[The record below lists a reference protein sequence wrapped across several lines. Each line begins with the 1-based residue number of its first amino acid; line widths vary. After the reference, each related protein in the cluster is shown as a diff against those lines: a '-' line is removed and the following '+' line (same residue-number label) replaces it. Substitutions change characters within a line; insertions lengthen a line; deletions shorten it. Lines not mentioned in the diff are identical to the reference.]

1 MEKAQ
6 LPAPSLLA
14 GWNVVLMNGGA
25 AAIRDQEVEC
35 MCKNGKEAMAEDHT
49 LTGCE
54 SVTLATT
61 AHLWASDT

>member
-25 AAIRDQEVEC
+25 AAIMNHEVEC
-35 MCKNGKEAMAEDHT
+35 MCKNGKKAMAEDYA
-49 LTGCE
+49 LTIRE
-54 SVTLATT
+54 AVTT
-61 AHLWASDT
+61 AGLWASDI